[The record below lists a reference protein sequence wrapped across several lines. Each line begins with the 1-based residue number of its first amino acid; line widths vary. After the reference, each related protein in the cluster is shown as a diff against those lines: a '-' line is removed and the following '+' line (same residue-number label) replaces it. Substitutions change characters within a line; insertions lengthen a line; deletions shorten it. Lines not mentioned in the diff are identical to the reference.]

1 MWSGPSHPAKRR
13 AETFC
18 PDAASTLVLGRRL
31 GSALRPGDVVAL
43 YGELGAGKTT
53 LAKGIAESLGIP
65 ASEITSASFTIIAEH
80 YGRLPLYHVDL
91 YRLSSETV
99 SGVGLEEYFDAEGVV
114 VIEWPERYEDYL
126 PDDRIN
132 VVIRMVPDGR
142 VIEVNSVREL
152 SLSE

>member
-1 MWSGPSHPAKRR
+1 MWSGPSHPAKHRV
-13 AETFC
+13 ETFC
-18 PDAASTLVLGRRL
+18 PDAASTLDLGRRL
-31 GSALRPGDVVAL
+31 GSALRPGAVVAL

-80 YGRLPLYHVDL
+80 YGRVPLYHVDL
-91 YRLSSETV
+91 YRLSSEAV
-99 SGVGLEEYFDAEGVV
+99 GGVGLEEYFDTEGVV

-142 VIEVNSVREL
+142 VIEVSSLREL
-152 SLSE
+152 TLS

>member
-1 MWSGPSHPAKRR
+1 M
-13 AETFC
+13 
-18 PDAASTLVLGRRL
+18 
-31 GSALRPGDVVAL
+31 VAL